1 MVIKIIN
8 STNEE
13 QPLPPRILVGLIA
26 FKCVC
31 IVVGVL
37 GNLSV
42 IIYNVFLNH
51 DKTPTSFFV
60 VNLAITDVFACVSI
74 YPIWIVEFAQ
84 ILNHIDAD
92 ETVFCKIS
100 SPTGILAVSLSIL
113 TLLAIT
119 LDRYIFLTW
128 PLKYP
133 TIMTWPRT
141 YLLVAAIWSAAFAY
155 FPLSVLYTEEGEY
168 RTKCYIPILVFLPCT
183 VIYVFTPIIIIIV
196 LNYKV
201 FSLARDQRRKIAVNS
216 LSSNSSTLSNSVN
229 ESRRRIVR
237 GLKTIKTFGIVI
249 GVFLM
254 CLTPFTTAVVV
265 EMFFGHSCVPYTLF
279 ILLGDL
285 VGINSILN
293 PFIYGIRQKE
303 YRNAF
308 RRLFLA
314 C

>member
-1 MVIKIIN
+1 MKIIN
-8 STNEE
+8 STNE
-13 QPLPPRILVGLIA
+13 QPLPSSVLIGLMT

-51 DKTPTSFFV
+51 DKTPTSVFV
-60 VNLAITDVFACVSI
+60 VNLAITDVFACLSI
-74 YPIWIVEFAQ
+74 YPIWIAEFAQ
-84 ILNHIDAD
+84 ILNRVDAD

-100 SPTGILAVSLSIL
+100 SPTGTLAVSLSIL

-141 YLLVAAIWSAAFAY
+141 YCLVGAIWSAALAY

-168 RTKCYIPILVFLPCT
+168 RSKCYLPILLFLFCA
-183 VIYVFTPIIIIIV
+183 VIYVFTPIIVIIV
-196 LNYKV
+196 LNYKM

-216 LSSNSSTLSNSVN
+216 LSSNSSTSSNSVN
-229 ESRRRIVR
+229 ETRRRIAR
-237 GLKTIKTFGIVI
+237 GLKTIKMFGIVI

-254 CLTPFTTAVVV
+254 CLTPFITAVAV
-265 EMFFGHSCVPYTLF
+265 EFFCRSCVPYALF
-279 ILLGDL
+279 IILGDL
-285 VGINSILN
+285 VVINSIFN